1 MACIKMKI
9 TNTLAIVLLAVGLG
23 SLALGLAYSAYTAT
37 SYVRSANWNSGYGN
51 QYMMGQWQQWSQQ
64 PQTSPNTVITL
75 DQAKQIAQQY
85 LTSTGNSNLAIKEI
99 MEFQNNFYIIYYE
112 KDTGIG
118 AFEMLIWKQAPS
130 FGMMGSGM
138 MGGRGA
144 TGYIMPEPGPNMM
157 WNTKYGQMGGG
168 MMGQGMMG
176 SGNQASS
183 AMTITKDRVLQL
195 AQAYLDANFK
205 NAKVEMATQFYG
217 YYTVD
222 FTVNGQIAGM
232 LSVNGYT
239 GQVWLHTWHG
249 TFVQEVEFN

>member
-1 MACIKMKI
+1 MKN
-9 TNTLAIVLLAVGLG
+9 TNTLAIILLAVGLG
-23 SLALGLAYSAYTAT
+23 SLALGLAYSAYAAT

-51 QYMMGQWQQWSQQ
+51 QWMMGQWSQQ

-118 AFEMLIWKQAPS
+118 AFEMLIWKQTPS
-130 FGMMGSGM
+130 SGM
-138 MGGRGA
+138 MGGGMMSGRTMMGV
-144 TGYIMPEPGPNMM
+144 IMPEPGPNMM
-157 WNTKYGQMGGG
+157 WNTKYSQMGRG
-168 MMGQGMMG
+168 MMGQEMMG
-176 SGNQASS
+176 SRNQASS
-183 AMTITKDRVLQL
+183 AMTITKDRALQL
-195 AQAYLDANFK
+195 VQAYLDANFS

-222 FTVNGQIAGM
+222 FTASGQIAGM

-249 TFVQEVEFN
+249 TFIQEVEFY